1 MALLQVI
8 LQVENVNYCIIK
20 MLRAWLHFTSIIT
33 AEKQSGRSSGDQDR
47 SETPRSF
54 DEEGRSGSFELM
66 VCAIATTASTHF
78 QSFFPNLQ
86 DEEAQREFDELMRSS
101 TTMKVSL
108 TPDRLKSME
117 VCGHLYTVT
126 ARPRNVGSSPG
137 LQAGEEKAQGT
148 RGRVRSSCIPT
159 GVHASW

>member
-1 MALLQVI
+1 
-8 LQVENVNYCIIK
+8 
-20 MLRAWLHFTSIIT
+20 
-33 AEKQSGRSSGDQDR
+33 
-47 SETPRSF
+47 
-54 DEEGRSGSFELM
+54 M

-117 VCGHLYTVT
+117 VRDSSDAEEREREGASA
-126 ARPRNVGSSPG
+126 ARAP
-137 LQAGEEKAQGT
+137 
-148 RGRVRSSCIPT
+148 
-159 GVHASW
+159 